1 MLPQGGPLIAGF
13 APQQP
18 NKSPGRM
25 CAVGSF
31 RYPMPT
37 SASDYPWRTRAV
49 YPSPEQYRIM
59 SGSVLTARRPA
70 AEVPPYGVGAA
81 ELSLAIGG
89 FALGTGEFAS
99 MGLLPN
105 VARDIHVSVPAAGHM
120 ISAYALG
127 VVVGAPVIAAAFARA
142 PRRAMLIG
150 LMVVFAL
157 GNLASAAA
165 SSYGSIVAA
174 RFVAGLPHG
183 AYFGIASLV
192 AASLVPPNKRAQA
205 VARMMLGLSVA
216 NVLGVPFA
224 TWVGQLAGW
233 RAAFGVVAAL
243 GILTA
248 CLARLCLRP
257 MPAADGASPLR
268 ELGALRR
275 LQVWLTLGI
284 AAIGFGGMFAV
295 YSYIT
300 PTLTNVTGTSEA
312 AVPLLLAVVGVG
324 MVAGSLFGGWLADQG
339 IMRAIGILLLLD
351 MLTLGLFALSAHNL
365 AAMTVNMFMIGFAGL
380 AIAPAL
386 QTRLM
391 DVAADAQT
399 LAAALNHS
407 AFNAANALGA
417 WLGGVSIAAGFGWTS
432 TGPIGALLAAAG
444 ILVFLLARFLDQR
457 RERSLAPDSELAAS
471 EIPSGEAEEG
481 SQIVSFRSA
490 GRRS

>member
-1 MLPQGGPLIAGF
+1 MSEIVLPG
-13 APQQP
+13 
-18 NKSPGRM
+18 
-25 CAVGSF
+25 
-31 RYPMPT
+31 
-37 SASDYPWRTRAV
+37 
-49 YPSPEQYRIM
+49 
-59 SGSVLTARRPA
+59 RPA
-70 AEVPPYGVGAA
+70 ATLPPRGVAMA
-81 ELSLAIGG
+81 ELSLALGG

-99 MGLLPN
+99 MGLLPD
-105 VARDIHVSVPAAGHM
+105 VARDIQVSIPVAGHM

-127 VVVGAPVIAAAFARA
+127 VVVGAPIIAASFARA

-150 LMVVFAL
+150 LMIVFAL

-165 SSYGSIVAA
+165 FDYRSVVAA

-192 AASLVPPNKRAQA
+192 AASLVPPNRRAQA

-243 GILTA
+243 GLTTA
-248 CLARLCLRP
+248 VLCRLSLWP
-257 MPAADGASPLR
+257 MPAAAGASPLT

-275 LQVWLTLGI
+275 PQVWLTLGI

-300 PTLTNVTGTSEA
+300 PTLTNVTGMAESS
-312 AVPLLLAVVGVG
+312 VPIELAVVGLG
-324 MVAGSLFGGWLADQG
+324 MVAGSLFGGWLADKG
-339 IMRAIGILLLLD
+339 IMRAIGLMLGLD
-351 MLTLGLFALSAHNL
+351 MATLAFFWISPHSEIAVTINLF
-365 AAMTVNMFMIGFAGL
+365 MVGFAGL
-380 AIAPAL
+380 AIGPAL

-391 DVAADAQT
+391 DVAADAQA

-417 WLGGVSIAAGFGWTS
+417 WLGGVSIAAGLGWTS
-432 TGPIGALLAAAG
+432 TGPIGAALAAAG
-444 ILVFLLARFLDQR
+444 FGVYLTSRTL
-457 RERSLAPDSELAAS
+457 E
-471 EIPSGEAEEG
+471 
-481 SQIVSFRSA
+481 
-490 GRRS
+490 RRSRAP